1 MIHRTNIKHFYTEK
15 LWMMKILDMTSSI
28 VESKY
33 TIIQLKKNLTKTADV
48 IRINQKLVMFLTNI

>member
-1 MIHRTNIKHFYTEK
+1 
-15 LWMMKILDMTSSI
+15 MMKILDMTSSI